1 MDMDLLSKDLCQ
13 IFFEFLIS
21 NVTSQIDFRNHQFN
35 MRTVQDEDTETEK

>member
-1 MDMDLLSKDLCQ
+1 MDMDLLSKDIFQ

-21 NVTSQIDFRNHQFN
+21 NVTSQIDFRNHRFN